1 MGSANDSMISSSRSR
16 KQVNDKVKLPFTP
29 YNNNQG
35 RSFTSYLDKILYQNR
50 QNSVQYNGA
59 KSQLYYEGQ
68 VLKLFMDKAS
78 LIPYTVNH
86 WTQIQDFVICI
97 KTNKSA
103 VNKIELTY
111 EDKANRDNKVFYK
124 RNMALPAIVK
134 KSYC

>member
-1 MGSANDSMISSSRSR
+1 MISSSRSR